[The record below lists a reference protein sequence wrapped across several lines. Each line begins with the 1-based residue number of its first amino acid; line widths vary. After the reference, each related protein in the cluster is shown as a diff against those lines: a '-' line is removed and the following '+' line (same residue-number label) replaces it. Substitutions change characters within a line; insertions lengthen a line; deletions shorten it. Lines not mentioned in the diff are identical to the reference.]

1 MIVKLGTAA
10 TDGLRDPRA
19 VLGPVVEAALAA
31 RRVAREEKAYAVSDA
46 VRDGLDA
53 AGIEVRDTAD
63 GVEWV
68 IRS

>member
-1 MIVKLGTAA
+1 
-10 TDGLRDPRA
+10 
-19 VLGPVVEAALAA
+19 
-31 RRVAREEKAYAVSDA
+31 VSDA
-46 VRDGLDA
+46 LRDGLDA

>member
-1 MIVKLGTAA
+1 MIIKLGTAA
-10 TDGLRDPRA
+10 TDGLRDPRD

-46 VRDGLDA
+46 LRNGLDT